1 MAEITRNGVEKMLK
15 RLEKFGKEA
24 KDELLDDILA
34 ILTSEEVEKAALT
47 PRERADIM
55 ALIKGRYTPQAFF
68 NALQVVARVL
78 EDQRKALARREV
90 LKPAERRVKFG
101 VELVP
106 SMSLDKVVD
115 YARRFELGGADFVW
129 ITDHYTNRDP
139 YVTLSLIAR
148 ATDFINLGVGVTNP
162 YTRHIASTA
171 SAVASLDEISG
182 GRAALGLGPGDRST
196 LAALNIELE
205 KPLTRVKETVLAL
218 RALWS
223 GEAVKFD
230 GETVRLEGARLGFR
244 PPKEMIPIYIGA
256 QGPKMLR
263 LAGEIGD
270 GVLINA
276 SNEKDFDFASK
287 SIKSGAEAANRK
299 LSDIDIVAYTC
310 FSVAESELDA
320 KKAATPVVAFIAAG
334 SPENVLERHG
344 LDIGKANKMKDLI
357 SKGKIPDAFALVDDA
372 LIEAFSVSGTP
383 EQCISKIEN
392 LLKAGVTQ
400 FVFGSPLGKK
410 KKEAL
415 QLITEK
421 IIPAFSA

>member
-1 MAEITRNGVEKMLK
+1 MAEITRNGVERMLK
-15 RLEKFGKEA
+15 RLERFGKEA
-24 KDELLDDILA
+24 MDELLDDILA
-34 ILTSEEVEKAALT
+34 ILTSEDVERAALT
-47 PRERADIM
+47 PRERADII

-68 NALQVVARVL
+68 NALQVAARIL
-78 EDQRKALARREV
+78 EDQRKALPAREV
-90 LKPAERRVKFG
+90 LKPVERRVQFG

-106 SMSLDKVVD
+106 SMSLDKVVE

-148 ATDFINLGVGVTNP
+148 ATDVMNLGVGVTNP

-171 SAVASLDEISG
+171 SAVASLDELSE

-223 GEAVKFD
+223 GEPVRFD
-230 GETVRLEGARLGFR
+230 GKTVRLEGARMSFR
-244 PPKEMIPIYIGA
+244 PPNEIPIYIGA

-276 SNEKDFDFASK
+276 SNEKDFELASK
-287 SIKSGAEAANRK
+287 NIKSGVEAANRK
-299 LSDIDIVAYTC
+299 LKDVDVVAYTC
-310 FSVAESELDA
+310 FSVAESEADA

-344 LDIGKANKMKDLI
+344 LDVEKANKMKELI
-357 SKGKIPDAFALVDDA
+357 SKGKIPDAFALVDDDF
-372 LIEAFSVSGTP
+372 IEAFSVSGTP
-383 EQCISKIEN
+383 EQCINKIET

-410 KKEAL
+410 KKDAL

-421 IIPAFSA
+421 VMPAFTA

>member
-171 SAVASLDEISG
+171 SAVASLDEISE

-344 LDIGKANKMKDLI
+344 LDIEKANKMKDLI
-357 SKGKIPDAFALVDDA
+357 SKGKIPDAFALVDDDF
-372 LIEAFSVSGTP
+372 IEAFSVSGTP